1 MGIPTIRTAASAWVK
16 TGALATVFAS
26 AFLFTSMGYAESDR
40 LKIVTASPGGVWY
53 SIGARYAQILE
64 QEIDGLMV
72 TSSRGGSVPN
82 ARQVNA
88 GEADVGIIYTDLAKK
103 AFEGEAPFREELK
116 NLRILAAIAPGKLQ
130 VAVPKDSDV
139 QSLLDLADKR
149 INPTPIGWGT
159 RDVVE
164 MVLDTGAGLTFNGI
178 QSNGGNVFGVGH
190 DDGMNMM
197 VNGQLDALFFLGGA
211 ASTIMSL
218 DSNPGVRLI
227 PIDGEFR
234 TNVLES
240 EKNEGGVFFADEV
253 TSDMYEFVDDPV
265 QTIGVM
271 QVFIVNK
278 DLPEERAYE
287 MVKILYEQREGLT
300 DLFAGQEDEAF
311 DMQSAAKGAAIPFH
325 PGARRYLEEKGITIA
340 E

>member
-1 MGIPTIRTAASAWVK
+1 MSILTHCKTANRGLLAAVVASTCV
-16 TGALATVFAS
+16 LA
-26 AFLFTSMGYAESDR
+26 SMGHADADR
-40 LKIVTASPGGVWY
+40 MKVVTASPGGLWY
-53 SIGARYAQILE
+53 SLGARYAQILE
-64 QEIDGLMV
+64 QNIEGLTV

-88 GEADVGIIYTDLAKK
+88 GEADVGIIYTDLAQK
-103 AFEGEAPFREELK
+103 AYAGTAPFREELE
-116 NLRILAAIAPGKLQ
+116 NLRVLAAIAPGKLQ
-130 VAVPKDSDV
+130 VAVPESSDV
-139 QSLLDLADKR
+139 QTLGDLSDKR

-159 RDVVE
+159 RDIAE
-164 MVLDTGAGLTFNGI
+164 MVLETGAGLTFDGI
-178 QSNGGNVFGVGH
+178 QSSGGNVFGVGH

-227 PIDGEFR
+227 PIDDEVR
-234 TNVLES
+234 SSILES
-240 EKNEGGVFFADEV
+240 KQNEGGVFFADEV
-253 TSDMYEFVDDPV
+253 TSDMYEFIDQPV
-265 QTIGVM
+265 PTIGVM

-287 MVKILYEQREGLT
+287 MVKVLYEHREDLV
-300 DLFAGQEDEAF
+300 DLFAGQSGEAF
-311 DMQSAAKGAAIPFH
+311 DIQASTKAAVIPFH
-325 PGARRYLEEKGITIA
+325 PGALRYLEEQGVSIA